1 MNTKGK
7 RRESYIRDRWRERKI
22 PRVRER
28 AEREKDRV
36 THTYAHT
43 RIRDLSSSRPPL
55 IRVKIDF
62 FPLP

>member
-7 RRESYIRDRWRERKI
+7 GRESYIRDREKDTRARERG
-22 PRVRER
+22 
-28 AEREKDRV
+28 ERENNPL

-43 RIRDLSSSRPPL
+43 RIRDLSRSRPPL